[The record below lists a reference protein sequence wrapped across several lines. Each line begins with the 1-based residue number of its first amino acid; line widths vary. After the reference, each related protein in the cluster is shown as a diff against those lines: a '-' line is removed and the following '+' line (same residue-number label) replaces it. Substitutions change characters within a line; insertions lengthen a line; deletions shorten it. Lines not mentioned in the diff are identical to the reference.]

1 MTMPETRCGISVVP
15 ASEALIL
22 ALAGLDYS
30 FEVTA
35 ELAAEFDRPVSC
47 CLTPVEA
54 YEKHYFNDP
63 QQFSRYIDSQDG
75 ALFIAQRDECVAGY
89 LAVSRNWNGLALVE
103 DIAVDRYR
111 RQSGCGRALM
121 DAAVQWAREQNLSGL
136 MLETQSN
143 NVAGCFFYEKY
154 GFRLEGIDRALYRA
168 LNPQRSETA
177 LFWYLWLSD

>member
-1 MTMPETRCGISVVP
+1 MSENPSPLSVVP
-15 ASEALIL
+15 ASEALIAVL
-22 ALAGLDYS
+22 AELDYS
-30 FEVTA
+30 FEVTE
-35 ELAAEFDRPVSC
+35 ELAAVFDRPVAD

-63 QQFSRYIDSQDG
+63 QQFSRYIDSMDG
-75 ALFIAQRDECVAGY
+75 ALFIALLAERAVGY

-103 DIAVDRYR
+103 DIAVDRHM

-121 DAAVQWAREQNLSGL
+121 DAAVQWAREKNLSGL

-154 GFRLEGIDRALYRA
+154 GFELAGIDRALYRA

-177 LFWYLWLSD
+177 LFWYLWLNN